1 MPQITT
7 AGIALA
13 REVQVPEPDASYK
26 NAEYSASI
34 TVRDGAAYVS
44 ISTRPYRLLKDGTR
58 RYSPDIMHKSVGF
71 TSNETA
77 TKAKADLVAAITSA
91 VEAVVAEAE

>member
-13 REVQVPEPDASYK
+13 REVAVPEPEASYK
-26 NAEYSASI
+26 AAEYSASI

-58 RYSPDIMHKSVGF
+58 RYAPEIMHKSVGF
-71 TSNETA
+71 TSNEAATTA
-77 TKAKADLVAAITSA
+77 QANLVTAITAA